1 MSGIRP
7 KYKAKVQPQQ
17 DAPEIIVQ
25 IIPPDAP
32 ILFFHPIVSRTQK
45 SNHL

>member
-7 KYKAKVQPQQ
+7 KYKAKVHPQQ

-25 IIPPDAP
+25 MMPPDAP
-32 ILFFHPIVSRTQK
+32 ILFFHHIVSRTQNN
-45 SNHL
+45 NHL